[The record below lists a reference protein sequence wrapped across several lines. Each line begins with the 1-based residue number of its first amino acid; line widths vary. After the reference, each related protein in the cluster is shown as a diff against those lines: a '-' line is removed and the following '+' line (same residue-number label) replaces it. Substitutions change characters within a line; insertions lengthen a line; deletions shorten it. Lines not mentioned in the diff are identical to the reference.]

1 MGFMSIFK
9 KVKRK
14 EKSYSFIKKPKRK
27 SKGRGSYP
35 RGGYGRGGSSQTSF
49 GGR

>member
-14 EKSYSFIKKPKRK
+14 EKSYSFSKKSKRK
-27 SKGRGSYP
+27 FRSY
-35 RGGYGRGGSSQTSF
+35 